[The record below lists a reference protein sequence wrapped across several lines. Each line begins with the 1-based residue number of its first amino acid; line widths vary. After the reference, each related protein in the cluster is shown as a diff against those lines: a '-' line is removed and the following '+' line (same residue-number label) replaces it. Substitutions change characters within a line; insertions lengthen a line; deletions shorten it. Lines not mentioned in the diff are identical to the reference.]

1 MTLELDLSDLWTA
14 PLADAAVRRFEIAW
28 ANAIIGERTPS
39 PGPERK
45 QAYWALKT
53 EAKVAWARGD
63 TKTVVGVGTILH
75 RARTLN
81 DQSLR
86 QVATA
91 LMAVGRFAEAR
102 EVLNVSP
109 GVDAGYWVDTARV
122 LAGLGRLSEALRA
135 VQTAEGREASPP
147 GEPEITQ
154 IIRDYGRYAS
164 ELDLAA
170 GWAKA
175 GAEAY
180 LLCKK
185 EQPEAANER
194 LQQFRSTRMLQ
205 LKAVIEA
212 AMATPSDWP
221 ALRDAAVAQLL
232 IGRPDL
238 VADLFL
244 GAAPSAWPQAPGE
257 IEEALRFAGPALAD
271 APPDKLAA
279 LVRWAK
285 GLGGDGPA
293 RRMIEEAFR
302 VLTGQADWNA
312 PVALAPEASE
322 QVQAFVATAL
332 GAAERSQAAIAL
344 FARMAEAGGDRA
356 PAYLRELAFCSGQE
370 SAARIALRPRQRFG
384 APRVFDLFPYNG
396 EIEKLKIKLHEMA
409 PWVERFV
416 VVEAAETFDG
426 RPRPIHLP
434 EQQAEIAEFL
444 PKILHVVVDRFPPFA
459 ASPAARAFHQ
469 RDQAVKALQDLC
481 GPDDLVLVSD
491 VDEVV
496 DRRAIEGFSGLC
508 AVLKKHVFRYFLNYR
523 WAKAG
528 WADRGDLVMLRARHL
543 RSYSPSVARAL
554 LSGVLDP
561 NRLEG
566 AGWRFTAIGDAKAG
580 ELRPRLEAGKP
591 EPGFELCAD
600 EDLPAY
606 VRQNRDRL
614 GKLIV

>member
-1 MTLELDLSDLWTA
+1 MTVELDLSDLWTA
-14 PLADAAVRRFEIAW
+14 PLAGAAVRRFEIAW

-81 DQSLR
+81 DQSVR

-91 LMAVGRFAEAR
+91 LMMVGRFAEAR

-109 GVDAGYWVDTARV
+109 GTDAGYWVDTARV

-135 VQTAEGREASPP
+135 VQTAEGREAASP
-147 GEPEITQ
+147 GEPEFAQT
-154 IIRDYGRYAS
+154 IRDYGRYAS
-164 ELDLAA
+164 DLDLAA

-180 LLCKK
+180 LLSKK
-185 EQPEAANER
+185 GKAEAAGDR
-194 LQQFRSTRMLQ
+194 LQAFRSHRMVCLR
-205 LKAVIEA
+205 AVIEA
-212 AMATPSDWP
+212 AMAAPSDWP
-221 ALRDAAVAQLL
+221 TLRNAAVTWLL
-232 IGRPDL
+232 IGRPDT
-238 VADLFL
+238 VTDLFL
-244 GAAPSAWPQAPGE
+244 GAAPSALPRAQAE
-257 IEEALRFAGPALAD
+257 IEEALHLAGPALAD

-285 GLGGDGPA
+285 GLGEDGPG
-293 RRMIEEAFR
+293 RRIVDEAFR
-302 VLTGQADWNA
+302 VLTGQADWTA
-312 PVALAPEASE
+312 PVALAPEVSE
-322 QVQAFVATAL
+322 RLQVFVATAL
-332 GAAERSQAAIAL
+332 GAAERPQAAIAL
-344 FARMAEAGGDRA
+344 FARLAVTGGERA
-356 PAYLRELAFCSGQE
+356 PSYLRELAFCSGQE
-370 SAARIALRPRQRFG
+370 SAARISLRPRQRVG

-434 EQQAEIAEFL
+434 EQQAEIAGFL

-459 ASPAARAFHQ
+459 VTPSARAFHQ

-491 VDEVV
+491 VGEVV

-508 AVLKKHVFRYFLNYR
+508 AVLKKDVFRYFLNYR

-528 WADRGDLVMLRARHL
+528 WADRGDLVMVRARHL
-543 RSYSPSVARAL
+543 RSYSPSVARTL

-566 AGWRFTAIGDAKAG
+566 AGWRFTAIGDARAG
-580 ELRPRLEAGKP
+580 ELRPRLEAGEP

-606 VRQNRDRL
+606 VRENRARL
-614 GKLIV
+614 AKLIV